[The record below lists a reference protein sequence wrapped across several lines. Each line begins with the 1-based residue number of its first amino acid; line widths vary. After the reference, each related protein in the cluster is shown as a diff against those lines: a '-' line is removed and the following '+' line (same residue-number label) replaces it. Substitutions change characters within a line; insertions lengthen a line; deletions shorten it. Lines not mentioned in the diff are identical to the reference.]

1 MIKAIALL
9 TPIYISFFWCSV
21 FIFSQK
27 NPKHPKNYL
36 GYLMLTALLL
46 YISHAIFFS
55 NLYLVYSFIESIY
68 LLTMLSIYPLY
79 YIYILFR
86 SGIFP
91 DRRTKMKHFLP
102 ALILSVLSLIITFL
116 LSPEERVFYVQ
127 EILIDKNLKDLN
139 IYSLTGLKGIFF
151 FTARLIL
158 VIQVVFYAFSGVK
171 TANDFNKKVAN
182 YYSNIEG
189 RNLKWVKDLNIAILV
204 VAVAS
209 ISFSFIGRSYFSK
222 HEIFLLIPSFI
233 FSSVLFYIGFKG
245 NQQTDQLEK
254 MIEENENQE
263 EFADIKSEYEEKLK
277 SQLIKQFEISKA
289 HTNPDLRIT
298 TISEKLGTNRTYI
311 SRLINEEFGMNFNE
325 FVNKYRLIEAKEL
338 LCSKNHNIYTNEH
351 IAEMSGFG
359 SAASFS
365 RVFKESEGITPG
377 NYRNKMQNN
386 SHNTSD
392 EKKEISF
399 DR

>member
-9 TPIYISFFWCSV
+9 TPIYVSFFWCSV

-27 NPKHPKNYL
+27 EQRHPKNYL
-36 GYLMLTALLL
+36 GYLMLMALLL
-46 YISHAIFFS
+46 YISHAIFFN
-55 NLYLVYSFIESIY
+55 NLYIVYSYIESIY
-68 LLTMLSIYPLY
+68 FFSMLSMYPLY
-79 YIYILFR
+79 YIYILLR
-86 SGIFP
+86 SGKSISV
-91 DRRTKMKHFLP
+91 KSQLKHFLP
-102 ALILSVLSLIITFL
+102 AIILFTLSLTSTFL
-116 LSPEERVFYVQ
+116 ISSDDRILYVKD
-127 EILIDKNLKDLN
+127 ILMDKNLKVLN
-139 IYSLTGLKGIFF
+139 MYSLTGLKGIFF

-158 VIQVVFYAFSGVK
+158 VVQVIFYASSGIK
-171 TANDFNKKVAN
+171 TANEFNKKVAN

-189 RNLKWVKDLNIAILV
+189 RTLQWVRDLNIAILI

-222 HEIFLLIPSFI
+222 HEISLLIPSFI

-254 MIEENENQE
+254 MIEENDNQE
-263 EFADIKSEYEEKLK
+263 EFAAIKSEHEEKLK
-277 SQLIKQFEISKA
+277 SQIIKQFEMDKV

-325 FVNKYRLIEAKEL
+325 FVNKYRLTEAKEL
-338 LCSKNHNIYTNEH
+338 LCSKNHNIYTMEH
-351 IAEMSGFG
+351 IAEMAGFG

-365 RVFKESEGITPG
+365 RVFKESEGLTPG

-386 SHNTSD
+386 SHNTND
-392 EKKEISF
+392 EKKEISS